1 MRAIRM
7 RCDGCGDVR
16 ERWTSGLGLGKHR
29 VLGVVCGTW
38 SVVLD
43 DDESSYLD
51 DIPSL
56 PDENAPRYVTQ
67 VEEAQ
72 ARWGG
77 GVVTTLDAL
86 VAGRAVHLMQP
97 AGNGVVCGTE
107 SAPVSTTDAGATT
120 CPECRRISDA
130 DPGIAAAHARVARE
144 IADRVL
150 SRFPGLRPTTKR
162 RAAR

>member
-1 MRAIRM
+1 MYSTLGSDSMVGSPGREVMQMVTAIRM

-51 DIPSL
+51 DIQSL
-56 PDENAPRYVTQ
+56 PDEDAPRYVTQ

-72 ARWGG
+72 ARWSG
-77 GVVTTLDAL
+77 GVVTTLDAPRCPKCARQMTTWGFQIVNDRDSVVYICDGENAHSL
-86 VAGRAVHLMQP
+86 V
-97 AGNGVVCGTE
+97 
-107 SAPVSTTDAGATT
+107 
-120 CPECRRISDA
+120 
-130 DPGIAAAHARVARE
+130 RE
-144 IADRVL
+144 VR
-150 SRFPGLRPTTKR
+150 
-162 RAAR
+162 